1 MRLRAIMA
9 GLALAMGIGIARPQP
24 RQGLVLYSALGCGPA
39 VAAAFTR
46 KTGIPVR
53 VASFRTGA
61 LFGHIAAEGR
71 HPRWSLAWFNDA
83 PGATALDQRGL
94 LAHGLPEPSG
104 LTKRG
109 KAMLG
114 PDAAYVPTGFTLAG
128 VFVTAADP
136 YLQPPPDWPALTG
149 PRYRGIVGLS
159 DPLLSQGDYPLLAGM
174 LESGGGWP
182 GGKPFIR
189 ALKHAG
195 LHIYA
200 DDSDV
205 LAALRSGSISVG
217 VMPLSTALHAASLDK
232 ALRVTIPRPAYA
244 APSVIV
250 MAKGLPAARRRKAER
265 FIAFVNRPSVQRLR
279 MRSDGDGPYWP
290 VTASPPPPAI
300 LPPASGA
307 AVLNAA
313 KWGARERAVIGWFS
327 RRIVGRSL

>member
-1 MRLRAIMA
+1 MRRRLAFITA
-9 GLALAMGIGIARPQP
+9 LALAMGIGIARPQP
-24 RQGLVLYSALGCGPA
+24 RQGLVLYSALGYGPA

-46 KTGIPVR
+46 ETGIPVR

-71 HPRWSLAWFNDA
+71 HPRWSLAWFDDA
-83 PGATALDQRGL
+83 PGATALDKRGL
-94 LAHGLPEPSG
+94 LAHGLPEPAG
-104 LTKRG
+104 LNEWG
-109 KAMLG
+109 KAMLS
-114 PDAAYVPTGFTLAG
+114 PDGAYAPTGFTLAG

-136 YLQPPPDWPALTG
+136 YLKPPADWPALTG
-149 PRYRGIVGLS
+149 PRYRGVVGLS

-189 ALKHAG
+189 ALKQAG
-195 LHIYA
+195 LHVYA

-217 VMPLSTALHAASLDK
+217 LMPLSTALHAANLDK
-232 ALRVTIPRPAYA
+232 ALRVTIPKPAYA

-250 MAKGLPAARRRKAER
+250 MAKGLKAERRREAER
-265 FIAFVNRPSVQRLR
+265 FIAFVNRPSIQRLR
-279 MRSDGDGPYWP
+279 MRAAGPYWP
-290 VTASPPPPAI
+290 VTTSPPPPAI
-300 LPPASGA
+300 RPPASGA

-313 KWGARERAVIGWFS
+313 KWGAREQSVISWFS